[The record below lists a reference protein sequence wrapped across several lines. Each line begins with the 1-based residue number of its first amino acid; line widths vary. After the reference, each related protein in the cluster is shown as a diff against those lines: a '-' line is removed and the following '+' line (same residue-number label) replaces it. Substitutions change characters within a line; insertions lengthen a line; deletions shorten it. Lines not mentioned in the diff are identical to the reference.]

1 MKKIFNIKHK
11 WIQKHEYISYS
22 SFSKIIKDWSIQ
34 DELTSLDKKFNKN
47 DLTQAKE
54 LLNSIGVKTE

>member
-1 MKKIFNIKHK
+1 MKKIFNIKYK
-11 WIQKHEYISYS
+11 WNQKHEHISYS
-22 SFSKIIKDWSIQ
+22 SFSKIIKGWTVQ